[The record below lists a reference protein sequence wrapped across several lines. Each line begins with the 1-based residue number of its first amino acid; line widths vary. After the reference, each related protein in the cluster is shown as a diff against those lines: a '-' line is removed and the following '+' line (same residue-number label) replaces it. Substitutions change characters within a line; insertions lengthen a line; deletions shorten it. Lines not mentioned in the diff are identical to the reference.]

1 MVFNL
6 ALKFCSHIYLSLTKK
21 SNISYTVKKTPTML
35 LNHKND
41 HFTENNLT

>member
-21 SNISYTVKKTPTML
+21 SNIPYTVKNAHNVIKS
-35 LNHKND
+35 
-41 HFTENNLT
+41 